1 MKKTVLKDL
10 VKASKPPKI
19 VAFMPFNASADTQK
33 IKFYLFFMKLSK
45 IRTILDHKSNKLS
58 SQKLKPQELSIQIKS
73 HMFFPIL
80 TCKPRLI
87 NVFMPNFKMKCV
99 IFKLVS
105 ELSKEN
111 YIFVACDR
119 DFQSCLDFAKIA
131 DIICP
136 VLSCKDCVI
145 DGLIKDPHSNARS
158 FDDEGY
164 KLLTSLRIQG
174 ISKMAGIIQDLEV
187 IPAAKQPLVNFLQIN
202 EIL

>member
-1 MKKTVLKDL
+1 M
-10 VKASKPPKI
+10 
-19 VAFMPFNASADTQK
+19 
-33 IKFYLFFMKLSK
+33 YLCQ
-45 IRTILDHKSNKLS
+45 ILN
-58 SQKLKPQELSIQIKS
+58 EIYI
-73 HMFFPIL
+73 
-80 TCKPRLI
+80 C
-87 NVFMPNFKMKCV
+87 
-99 IFKLVS
+99 KLVS

-111 YIFVACDR
+111 YIFIACDR

-145 DGLIKDPHSNARS
+145 DGLIKDPHSNSRA

-187 IPAAKQPLVNFLQIN
+187 IPAAKHH
-202 EIL
+202 